1 MARKSTPLKP
11 KTKKS
16 KKKKN
21 IFDEGLR
28 LFAAKNNKKTTIK
41 KVK

>member
-11 KTKKS
+11 KTKKRR
-16 KKKKN
+16 KKKN
-21 IFDEGLR
+21 VFDEGLR
-28 LFAAKNNKKTTIK
+28 IFAAKNNKKTIIK